1 VNAVPVEREVD
12 AVVVGGGPS
21 GLAAA
26 SWLARYRRRVVVV
39 DSGEHRADKV
49 ERSHG
54 YLGRDPQT
62 PRDLLAR
69 GREEVLAYP
78 DAQLLADVVES
89 ARQLPDGR
97 FSVALRDASPLVAHK
112 LVLACGVVDA
122 KPDVPGLEEHYGW
135 SVFHCP
141 ACDGYEAKDRDV
153 VALGWSENLS
163 GFATTLLGWARSVT
177 VVTAGERFRG
187 DDVCRALLDRH
198 GVEVI
203 EEKVAELV
211 GPRGD
216 LRAARLAS
224 GRVLPCSLAFFS
236 VEHQPRTGLA
246 RSLGCEIDDEGYVV
260 VNDCGMTSVD
270 GVYAAGDLVPGLQ
283 LTAIATAKGVVAG
296 VGCAQS
302 FVGAPTAVLA
312 ADPPPDLPQE
322 RAEVT
327 R

>member
-1 VNAVPVEREVD
+1 VSAVPVDREVD
-12 AVVVGGGPS
+12 VVVVGGGPS

-26 SWLARYRRRVVVV
+26 SWLARYRRRVLVV

-49 ERSHG
+49 EHSHG

-62 PRDLLAR
+62 PRELLAR
-69 GREEVLAYP
+69 GRQEVLAYP
-78 DAQLLADVVES
+78 NATITSDVVES
-89 ARQLPDGR
+89 AQPAPRGFAVR
-97 FSVALRDASPLVAHK
+97 LRDGGLVAAHK

-122 KPDVPGLEEHYGW
+122 KPDVPGLEEHYGA

-141 ACDGYEAKDRDV
+141 ACDGYEARDRDV
-153 VALGWSENLS
+153 VALGWSENLA

-187 DDVCRALLDRH
+187 DDVCRALLERH
-198 GVEVI
+198 GVAVL
-203 EEKVAELV
+203 EERVAELV
-211 GPRGD
+211 GRRGD
-216 LRAARLAS
+216 LRAVRLES
-224 GRVLPCSLAFFS
+224 GSALPCSLVFFS
-236 VEHQPRTGLA
+236 VAHQPRTGLA
-246 RSLGCEIDDEGYVV
+246 RGLGCEIDDDGYVV
-260 VNDCGMTSVD
+260 VNDCGMTTVD

-302 FVGAPTAVLA
+302 FTGAPTAVLA
-312 ADPPPDLPQE
+312 HDAAPDLE
-322 RAEVT
+322 RERSDVG

>member
-1 VNAVPVEREVD
+1 MTAVEIDREVD
-12 AVVVGGGPS
+12 ALVVGGGPS

-26 SWLARYRRRVVVV
+26 SWLARFRRRVLVV

-49 ERSHG
+49 EHSHG

-62 PRDLLAR
+62 PRELLAR
-69 GREEVLAYP
+69 GRQEVLAYP
-78 DAQLLADVVES
+78 NAAITSDVVES
-89 ARQLPDGR
+89 AEPAPRG
-97 FSVALRDASPLVAHK
+97 FAVSLRDGGLVVAHK
-112 LVLACGVVDA
+112 LVLACGVADA
-122 KPDVPGLEEHYGW
+122 KPEVPGLEEHYGA

-153 VALGWSENLS
+153 VALGWSEHLS

-187 DDVCRALLDRH
+187 DDVCRALLERH
-198 GVEVI
+198 GVAVLEARVT
-203 EEKVAELV
+203 ELV
-211 GPRGD
+211 GRRGD
-216 LRAARLAS
+216 LRSVRLET
-224 GRVLPCSLAFFS
+224 GQVLPCSLAFFS
-236 VEHQPRTGLA
+236 VAHQPRTELA

-260 VNDCGMTSVD
+260 VNDCGMTTVD

-302 FVGAPTAVLA
+302 FIGAPTAALA
-312 ADPPPDLPQE
+312 ADAAPDLSAE
-322 RAEVT
+322 RERLT
-327 R
+327 G